1 MSCWRVCIASRTR
14 EPCESSAVSNLW
26 HLAKRFVTS
35 LTAAPLTA
43 TEAREIGEMLLP
55 AEMQLFSRFSTADQ
69 RHALVVLRRFDAIAT
84 GAPTAARRAA
94 LLHDIGKIEAPLGTL
109 ARVLATLVGRRSA
122 RFRAYHE
129 HEARG
134 ANLLQSAGSDALTVA
149 LVAGAGEEPW
159 KGLLAKAD
167 AV

>member
-1 MSCWRVCIASRTR
+1 MSSLR
-14 EPCESSAVSNLW
+14 

-43 TEAREIGEMLLP
+43 PEVREVSDVLLP
-55 AEMQLFSRFSTADQ
+55 TEMQLFTQFSTADQ
-69 RHALVVLRRFDAIAT
+69 RHALVVLRRFDAIAA
-84 GAPTAARRAA
+84 GAPVAARRAA

-109 ARVLATLVGRRSA
+109 ARVSATLLGGRTA

-134 ANLLQSAGSDALTVA
+134 AALVRSAGSDGQTVA
-149 LVAGAGEEPW
+149 LVAGAGDEPW
-159 KGLLAKAD
+159 RSLLANAD